1 MLLALELSGPRNSVA
16 LWSGTETTEVDF
28 SEQRGKG
35 LMQAVQTLLA
45 DANTDRKEL
54 RGIVVGIGP
63 GSYTGLRIACSA
75 GIMLGYALDIPCA
88 GIPSF
93 DAAAFAEN
101 LQNEK
106 LHLILDAYRQ
116 EVYHATYL
124 RRGDSLET
132 VQKPQVISLQD
143 GAAAIGQES
152 FLGDE
157 RFATR
162 GVQLRTD
169 CQARASDLI
178 HYAKS
183 LGVNAC
189 GDGILNLLPSEPL
202 YLRPAAFRIVN

>member
-16 LWSGTETTEVDF
+16 LWSGADTSEVDF

-45 DANTDRKEL
+45 NANAERSDL
-54 RGIVVGIGP
+54 RGVLVGIGP

-75 GIMLGYALDIPCA
+75 GIMLGYALGIPCA

-93 DAAAFAEN
+93 DAAAFAQN
-101 LQNEK
+101 HQNEK

-132 VQKPQVISLQD
+132 VQKPQVISLED

-157 RFATR
+157 RFATG
-162 GVQLRTD
+162 GVQLRTS
-169 CQARASDLI
+169 CQASAIDLI
-178 HYAKS
+178 HFAKS
-183 LGVNAC
+183 M
-189 GDGILNLLPSEPL
+189 GINISGEGLTNLLPTEPL
-202 YLRPAAFRIVN
+202 YLRPAAFRA

>member
-16 LWSGTETTEVDF
+16 LWNGAETTELDF

-35 LMQAVQTLLA
+35 LMQAVQGLLA
-45 DANTDRKEL
+45 KAHAERSDL
-54 RGIVVGIGP
+54 SGILVGIGP

-93 DAAAFAEN
+93 DAAAFAQN

-106 LHLILDAYRQ
+106 LHLILDAYRK

-132 VQKPQVISLQD
+132 LQMPQVISLED
-143 GAAAIGQES
+143 GNENVGCDA
-152 FLGDE
+152 FLGE
-157 RFATR
+157 SKFAPNGQSLAPT
-162 GVQLRTD
+162 
-169 CQARASDLI
+169 CQANAVDLI
-178 HYAKS
+178 AYALT
-183 LGVNAC
+183 LGVDISAQ
-189 GDGILNLLPSEPL
+189 GLTALHPAEPL
-202 YLRPAAFRIVN
+202 YLRPAAFRA

>member
-16 LWSGTETTEVDF
+16 LWSGTETSEVDF

-45 DANTDRKEL
+45 NTNAKRDDL

-132 VQKPQVISLQD
+132 LQKPQVISLED
-143 GAAAIGQES
+143 GAEGIGDAS
-152 FLGDE
+152 FLGE
-157 RFATR
+157 VRLAPE
-162 GVQLRTD
+162 GVQLRTS
-169 CQARASDLI
+169 CQASARDLVTYV
-178 HYAKS
+178 HA
-183 LGVNAC
+183 LGVLA
-189 GDGILNLLPSEPL
+189 DGTGIGALSPAEPL
-202 YLRPAAFRIVN
+202 YLRPAAFRA